1 MDTHK
6 NAPPTPKG
14 REPSGWRLEQD
25 RGGPTI
31 ARALE
36 TLLFEII
43 GRCAIIR
50 GCAFH
55 YSEMR
60 VR

>member
-6 NAPPTPKG
+6 NAVLTPKG
-14 REPSGWRLEQD
+14 REPSGWRLEEG
-25 RGGPTI
+25 RGGRTI

-36 TLLFEII
+36 TLFVLNYSE
-43 GRCAIIR
+43 CAIIR
-50 GCAFH
+50 GCGFH

>member
-6 NAPPTPKG
+6 NAPLTAKG
-14 REPSGWRLEQD
+14 REPSGWRLDEG

-36 TLLFEII
+36 TII
-43 GRCAIIR
+43 VRNYSECAIIPGMCVSLFGDAR
-50 GCAFH
+50 
-55 YSEMR
+55 
-60 VR
+60 